1 MFLAGFGF
9 ASIALIRELTREL
22 PGATT
27 LDLAE
32 PVIAYSL
39 QPLAVAVGLLA
50 LMALAAWVGRRFEWP
65 IARWP
70 SRFGLV
76 ILSGTLL
83 FTTLEGHH
91 VLEWPFVVLW
101 ALALALH
108 LDTLRREDRA
118 NDPVTPKLSR
128 WIHAGTVWLF
138 AAMVADS
145 LQLGIDRAALWQ
157 TSWSGVTFLVAVT
170 LILLALTLWAG
181 RAAAETRSNFAW
193 PLDPHARA
201 YWWIAAVPLAILAYF
216 GALATAA
223 LAQGITAP
231 LPYIP
236 LLNPVDL
243 SVGLALAALLLWRN
257 MVGGAAHRPPDSL
270 ALFSPFA
277 PATATVLG
285 FVAVNAI
292 WLRTAHH
299 WLGVEWSAEALAA
312 SPIVQLGL
320 AILWTL
326 MAMALMLFAARRASR
341 VIWILGAALLVLVV
355 AKLLLVDMSSAAGWQ
370 RIATFIGVGVLM
382 LVIGYF
388 VPLPPRKA
396 EAEEQQ

>member
-1 MFLAGFGF
+1 
-9 ASIALIRELTREL
+9 
-22 PGATT
+22 
-27 LDLAE
+27 
-32 PVIAYSL
+32 V
-39 QPLAVAVGLLA
+39 
-50 LMALAAWVGRRFEWP
+50 
-65 IARWP
+65 ARWP
-70 SRFGLV
+70 ARLALPV
-76 ILSGTLL
+76 LAGTLL
-83 FTTLEGHH
+83 INGLGGRH
-91 VLEWPFVVLW
+91 VLEWPNVLLW

-118 NDPVTPKLSR
+118 AQPLSRRLSR
-128 WIHAGTVWLF
+128 WIHAGTVWLI

-145 LQLGIDRAALWQ
+145 LQMGIDRAALWD

-170 LILLALTLWAG
+170 LILMALTFWAG
-181 RAAAETRSNFAW
+181 RAASETRSNFAW

-201 YWWIAAVPLAILAYF
+201 YWWIAAVPLAALAYF
-216 GALATAA
+216 GAMLTAVV
-223 LAQGITAP
+223 AQGITAP

-243 SVGLALAALLLWRN
+243 AVGLALAALMLWRR
-257 MVGGAAHRPPDSL
+257 MVGEAAHRPPDSL

-277 PATATVLG
+277 PAAAALLG

-299 WLGVEWSAEALAA
+299 WLGVDWQIEALGT

-326 MAMALMLFAARRASR
+326 MAMALMLLAARRASR
-341 VIWILGAALLVLVV
+341 VIWILGAGLLVLVV

-388 VPLPPRKA
+388 VPLPPRK
-396 EAEEQQ
+396 EEQQA